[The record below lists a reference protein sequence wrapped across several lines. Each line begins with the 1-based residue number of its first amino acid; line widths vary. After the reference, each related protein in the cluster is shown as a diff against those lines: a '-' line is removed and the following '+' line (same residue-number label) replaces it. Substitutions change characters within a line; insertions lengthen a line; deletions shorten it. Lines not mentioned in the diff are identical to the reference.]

1 MGGKKQ
7 LFHLECIQ
15 LVNTDR
21 RNAGERFVLAVTAE
35 TRAEAISWAQH
46 FVDSATGRQLR
57 KVN

>member
-35 TRAEAISWAQH
+35 TRAEAISWAEH
-46 FVDSATGRQLR
+46 FVDPTTGRQIR